1 LKPDDNV
8 RLFNR
13 AVSSRFVTAGE
24 AISLGRPPTVNAP
37 VRSWHRME
45 YLVLR
50 GILGLFSNLSRPRAL
65 QVGAAIGSL
74 LYRVDWKRRRIG
86 SLNLRLAFPDKSD
99 AEHQAILHRAYRN
112 ICRSAAESAHLPNL
126 DRESLQR
133 YVRIDDRERWEQAVN
148 RPGGAVIVTAHFGS
162 WELLA
167 YAQGLLGRP
176 VTIVHKPFPNPL
188 VDHAVNHIRGRAGTR
203 HLHKKRAAREALR
216 ALRDGALLVTPVDQN
231 QKRREG
237 VFVNLFGVPAC
248 TTPGPARLAMRTG
261 VPIVPAFLVREGESD
276 QHRLIVLPDVE
287 VASTGNREA
296 DIVAT
301 TQRCS
306 DVIERVLREH
316 PEQWIWFHR
325 RWRTRPDAEPE
336 FY

>member
-1 LKPDDNV
+1 M
-8 RLFNR
+8 
-13 AVSSRFVTAGE
+13 SSRLVAAGE
-24 AISLGRPPTVNAP
+24 TISLGRPPTVYPP
-37 VRSWHRME
+37 VRWSHRVE
-45 YLVLR
+45 YAVLQ
-50 GILGLFSNLSRPRAL
+50 GILGLFSSLSRTRAL
-65 QVGAAIGSL
+65 QVGAAIGSF

-86 SLNLRLAFPDKSD
+86 LCNLRLAFPDKSEAD
-99 AEHQAILHRAYRN
+99 RGAILRRAYRN
-112 ICRSAAESAHLPNL
+112 VCRSAAESAHLMNL
-126 DRESLQR
+126 DPESVRR

-162 WELLA
+162 WELFA
-167 YAQGLLGRP
+167 YAQGLFGRP
-176 VTIVHKPFPNPL
+176 VTIVHKAFPNPL
-188 VDHAVNHIRGRAGTR
+188 VDYAVNHIRGRAGTR
-203 HLHKKRAAREALR
+203 HLRKKRAAREALR

-231 QKRREG
+231 QKRHEG

-276 QHRLIVLPDVE
+276 QHRLIVLPDIE
-287 VASTGNREA
+287 IASTGNREA
-296 DIVAT
+296 DIIAT

-306 DVIERVLREH
+306 DVIEQVLRQH

-325 RWRTRPDAEPE
+325 RWRTRPEGEPE